1 MGEVLAKLAPT
12 AAALIGGPLGGLAV
26 DALGKAL
33 GLSNATQDTIKEVI
47 SSGSMT
53 PEQVAAIKQAE
64 IDLKVRMK
72 ELDIKLEEVQAADRA
87 SARKMLAESGS
98 WVPAALSVVTVGGFF
113 ILLIG
118 AATDHFQLTGSDV
131 MMLLLGVLARETA
144 SVYQFWLGSSSG
156 SRQKTEMMGKK

>member
-1 MGEVLAKLAPT
+1 MGEILAKLAPT
-12 AAALIGGPLGGLAV
+12 AAALMGGPLGGLAV
-26 DALGKAL
+26 DAIGKAL

-87 SARKMLAESGS
+87 SARKMLTESGS

-113 ILLIG
+113 ILLLG
-118 AATDHFQLTGSDV
+118 AATNHFQLTGSDV

-156 SRQKTEMMGKK
+156 SRQKTEMMKK

>member
-1 MGEVLAKLAPT
+1 MGEILAKLAPT

-26 DALGKAL
+26 DAVGKAL
-33 GLSNATQDTIKEVI
+33 GLSNATQETIKEAI

-64 IDLKVRMK
+64 IDIKVRMK

-87 SARKMLAESGS
+87 SARKMLTESGS

-113 ILLIG
+113 ILLLG
-118 AATDHFQLTGSDV
+118 AATNHFQLTGSDV

>member
-1 MGEVLAKLAPT
+1 MGEILAKLAPT

-26 DALGKAL
+26 EAVGKAL
-33 GLSNATQDTIKEVI
+33 GLSNATQDSIKEVLT
-47 SSGSMT
+47 SGSMT
-53 PEQVAAIKQAE
+53 PEQIAAIKQAE
-64 IDLKVRMK
+64 IDLKVKMK

-87 SARKMLAESGS
+87 SARKLLTESGS

-113 ILLIG
+113 MLLLG
-118 AATDHFQLTGSDV
+118 AATGHFELTGSDV

>member
-1 MGEVLAKLAPT
+1 MGELLAKLAPT
-12 AAALIGGPLGGLAV
+12 AAALMGGPLGGLAV

-118 AATDHFQLTGSDV
+118 AATDHFELTGSDV

>member
-1 MGEVLAKLAPT
+1 MGEILAKLAPT

-33 GLSNATQDTIKEVI
+33 GLSNATQETIKEVI

>member
-1 MGEVLAKLAPT
+1 MGEILAKLAPT
-12 AAALIGGPLGGLAV
+12 AAALMGGPLGGLAV
-26 DALGKAL
+26 DAIGKAL

-87 SARKMLAESGS
+87 SARKMLTESGS

-113 ILLIG
+113 ILLLG
-118 AATDHFQLTGSDV
+118 AATGQFELTGSDV

>member
-12 AAALIGGPLGGLAV
+12 AAALMGGPLGGLAV

>member
-1 MGEVLAKLAPT
+1 MGEILAKLAPT
-12 AAALIGGPLGGLAV
+12 AAALMGGPLGGLAV

-118 AATDHFQLTGSDV
+118 AATDHFELTGSDV

>member
-12 AAALIGGPLGGLAV
+12 AAALMGGPLGGLAV

-64 IDLKVRMK
+64 IDLKVKMK
-72 ELDIKLEEVQAADRA
+72 ELDLKLEEVQAADRA

>member
-12 AAALIGGPLGGLAV
+12 AAALMGGPLGGLAV

-118 AATDHFQLTGSDV
+118 AATDHFELTGSDV

>member
-1 MGEVLAKLAPT
+1 MGEILAKLAPT
-12 AAALIGGPLGGLAV
+12 AAALMGGPLGGLAV

>member
-1 MGEVLAKLAPT
+1 MGEILAKLAPT

-26 DALGKAL
+26 EALGSAL
-33 GLSNATQDTIKEVI
+33 GLSNATQDSIKEVI

-64 IDLKVRMK
+64 INLK
-72 ELDIKLEEVQAADRA
+72 DRA
-87 SARKMLAESGS
+87 SARSLLVDTRSII
-98 WVPAALSVVTVGGFF
+98 PAALSIITVGGFF
-113 ILLIG
+113 ALLIG
-118 AATDHFQLTGSDV
+118 SATGHFTLTGSDV

-156 SRQKTEMMGKK
+156 SQQKTELMGKK

>member
-1 MGEVLAKLAPT
+1 MGEILAKLAPT
-12 AAALIGGPLGGLAV
+12 AAALMGGPLGGLAV

-64 IDLKVRMK
+64 GDLKVKMK

-131 MMLLLGVLARETA
+131 MMLLLGVLTRETA